1 MYKCISVLRG
11 SEKARFLTLPGKLY
25 RGDVCPQNYD
35 EEELLLDGIHP
46 LSNDFLFFPYIVFDK
61 FQKTICRCA
70 VTYYPND
77 NVAYLG
83 FFEAYENEEAVKVMF
98 EAVERDARKRGI
110 TKIIGPVN
118 ASIFIGYRFK
128 VDNFDRV
135 YTGEPYNKPYYK
147 ELWEKFGF
155 AVSDTYVSNFLRKV
169 TEKDNDELLQRI
181 YNRYERKGY
190 KVVNPTK
197 RTFKKCLTDIYALMM
212 DLYSGFSGYKMI
224 SQKQFLKMYSYL
236 KYILKYDMVHLVYH
250 NEKLMAFSVAVPN
263 YGKTS
268 IGDTSLLDKIKILNM
283 KKNPK
288 EYVILYV
295 GADQST
301 PGLGGALMH
310 VVKNKLL
317 ENKCTSIGALI
328 KEGNITGR
336 YYDSLYVSKTH
347 YELFEKSLN

>member
-11 SEKARFLTLPGKLY
+11 SEKVCFLTLPGKLY
-25 RGDVCPQNYD
+25 RDDVCPQNYD

-46 LSNDFLFFPYIVFDK
+46 LSDEFFFLPYIVVNGFHR
-61 FQKTICRCA
+61 TICRCA

-77 NVAYLG
+77 NTAYLG
-83 FFEAYENEEAVKVMF
+83 FFESYENEDAVKVMF

-110 TKIIGPVN
+110 TKIVGPVN

-155 AVSDTYVSNFLRKV
+155 KVSDTYVSNFLRRV

-224 SQKQFLKMYSYL
+224 SQKQFLKMYFRL
-236 KYILKYDMVHLVYH
+236 
-250 NEKLMAFSVAVPN
+250 
-263 YGKTS
+263 
-268 IGDTSLLDKIKILNM
+268 
-283 KKNPK
+283 
-288 EYVILYV
+288 
-295 GADQST
+295 
-301 PGLGGALMH
+301 
-310 VVKNKLL
+310 
-317 ENKCTSIGALI
+317 
-328 KEGNITGR
+328 
-336 YYDSLYVSKTH
+336 
-347 YELFEKSLN
+347 